1 MTAGAEI
8 SYKGDHIVAAP
19 VMGSTPE
26 LAAKFNLRDLG
37 GFLAHG
43 GRRTRYG
50 LILRGGMLHGIDEE
64 EKSFFNGLGLRY
76 VYDLRST
83 REVGMRPDDI
93 VPAGATY
100 LQGSGMIED
109 GREVDFSPEFMVRL
123 ENQRRDE
130 VSNGLWA
137 KFYREMAFG
146 NPHVHEIMQLV
157 AEKQTPIYIHCTAG
171 KDRTGVVVVII
182 GLMLGVSRE
191 DLLWDFMLTND
202 YRVDHVEEF
211 IRSLPPDTTEERKAQ
226 YRKNMSV
233 QDYNL
238 KAVFAAIDERYPS
251 VEAYLEDEFGL
262 DESKLAEL
270 RDFYLE

>member
-1 MTAGAEI
+1 MTDRAKI
-8 SYKGDHIVAAP
+8 SYHDGKIIAEP

-26 LAAKFNLRDLG
+26 LAKRFNLRDLG
-37 GFLAHG
+37 GFPTSD

-50 LILRGGMLHGIDEE
+50 LILRGGMLWQMDDEARD
-64 EKSFFNGLGLRY
+64 FFNGMGLRY
-76 VYDLRST
+76 VYDLRSK
-83 REVGMRPDDI
+83 REVGKRPDDI

-123 ENQRRDE
+123 ENQRHDE

-137 KFYREMAFG
+137 KFYSEMAFG

-157 AEKQTPIYIHCTAG
+157 VEKQAPLYIHCTAG
-171 KDRTGVVVVII
+171 KDRTGVVMSII
-182 GLMLGVSRE
+182 GQMLGVSRE

-202 YRVDHVEEF
+202 YRHDHTAAF
-211 IRSLPPDTTEERKAQ
+211 ISALPPDTSEERKAQ
-226 YRKNMSV
+226 YWKNMSV

-251 VEAYLEDEFGL
+251 VEAYLEDEFGI
-262 DESKLAEL
+262 DEAKLAEL